1 MDCDKNI
8 YWNIYWVFNNNLPI
22 KMNKNSL
29 IFSFPYPSYH
39 HLKRSH
45 LTEPIFK
52 TKLTIAKYFKY
63 DFLNK
68 ARTFV

>member
-1 MDCDKNI
+1 
-8 YWNIYWVFNNNLPI
+8 
-22 KMNKNSL
+22 MNKNSL